1 VFLLCMRLLSR
12 EYRLQKYHEK
22 QRPHS
27 RRTELL

>member
-1 VFLLCMRLLSR
+1 LLSR